1 MKNQCDPLAVIQIID
16 EVRYKFVYK
25 YVPVIYNIKDRAKN
39 YDPKYNRE
47 LLRARQDAITP
58 SHQFPTEDQLQRL
71 SQIQPCLGVGV
82 PSATAL
88 KKNMFAVMDPCVQ
101 KIVEAFGGAVTHHV
115 VEGGEKSAEKS
126 RQLLEDV
133 GIDINDAANGIFL
146 PDGSESIFIGPHH
159 GTSHSEKYTE
169 MVYNR
174 LLPHKGD
181 RNKIIEELTKIK
193 HDLYDGKMPLRS
205 KNQVYNKNLDSDNR
219 G

>member
-1 MKNQCDPLAVIQIID
+1 MKNQCDPLAVIQVID
-16 EVRYKFVYK
+16 EVRYK
-25 YVPVIYNIKDRAKN
+25 YVPVIYNINDCAKN
-39 YDPKYNRE
+39 YDPEYNRE

-58 SHQFPTEDQLQRL
+58 SHQFPTIDQLQQF
-71 SQIQPCLGVGV
+71 SQDQPELGKK
-82 PSATAL
+82 ALAIRL

-101 KIVEAFGGAVTHHV
+101 KIIEAFGGAVTHHV
-115 VEGGEKSAEKS
+115 VEGKKLSAEKS

-181 RNKIIEELTKIK
+181 RKKIIEELTEIK

>member
-58 SHQFPTEDQLQRL
+58 SHQFPTEDQLQQL
-71 SQIQPCLGVGV
+71 SQNQQCLGEGR

-146 PDGSESIFIGPHH
+146 PDGSGESIFNGPPHT
-159 GTSHSEKYTE
+159 TSHSEEYTE
-169 MVYNR
+169 RVYKRLITCKGNR
-174 LLPHKGD
+174 EG
-181 RNKIIEELTKIK
+181 IIKELTKIK
-193 HDLYDGKMPLRS
+193 HDLYDGRMSL
-205 KNQVYNKNLDSDNR
+205 
-219 G
+219 